1 MFSMP
6 RPFRSA
12 PGCILAA
19 SLLTLAAATPARAS
33 EPAREARAAAGCAEF
48 EAALVQRPEPG
59 VRIELAE
66 CYAQLGRTAS
76 AWAQYR
82 EVASA
87 ARQAGAN
94 ELEATARKRTKALED
109 QLSYVTVNTWK
120 GQEVLVARDGTPVE
134 GAVLGT
140 AIPLDPGS
148 HVITASAPGKRG
160 WSKRIELGSHR
171 DHVTVSVPPLPDDV
185 SLSPDLREPAPLAPE
200 PAKTATFDS
209 VQRTLGILAGA
220 LGIAGVATGTLFGV
234 KAASDWSEA
243 KEQCAPY
250 PYCGED
256 GARLAKQAKISAMIS
271 TIGFATGIAGL
282 SGGALLW
289 FTAPR
294 THERT
299 ATATATSVGVGVGN
313 VQLRG
318 SL

>member
-1 MFSMP
+1 V
-6 RPFRSA
+6 
-12 PGCILAA
+12 LV
-19 SLLTLAAATPARAS
+19 AAAPARAS
-33 EPAREARAAAGCAEF
+33 EPVREARAAAGCAAF
-48 EAALVQRPEPG
+48 EAALVARPEPS
-59 VRIELAE
+59 VRIELAD

-82 EVASA
+82 EAASA
-87 ARQAGAN
+87 ARQAGAS
-94 ELEATARKRTKALED
+94 ELEATARKHAKALEE

-120 GQEVLVARDGTPVE
+120 GQEVLVARDGAPIE
-134 GAVLGT
+134 SAVLGT

-148 HVITASAPGKRG
+148 HLITASAPGKRG
-160 WSKRIELGSHR
+160 WSKRIELGSHG

-185 SLSPDLREPAPLAPE
+185 SLSPDLREPTPLPLPPE
-200 PAKTATFDS
+200 PAARSAVTFDS
-209 VQRTLGILAGA
+209 VQRTLGLVAGA

-243 KEQCAPY
+243 KAQCTAY

-256 GARLAKQAKISAMIS
+256 GARLAKQAKTSAMIS
-271 TIGFATGIAGL
+271 TIGFVTGIAGL
-282 SGGALLW
+282 SGGAILW

-294 THERT
+294 THER
-299 ATATATSVGVGVGN
+299 TATATSVGVGVGN